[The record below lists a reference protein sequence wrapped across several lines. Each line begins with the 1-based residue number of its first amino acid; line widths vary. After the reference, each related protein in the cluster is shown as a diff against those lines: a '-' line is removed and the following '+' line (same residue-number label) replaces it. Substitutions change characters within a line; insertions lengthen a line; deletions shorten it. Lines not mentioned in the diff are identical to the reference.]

1 MFCRQC
7 PGLGSGVQ
15 VLGAEIQPRA
25 PLTLQS
31 CRSLQAAL
39 FPPHSTAAPG
49 GGGDPKLDPSSI
61 SHFSV
66 LETTSTSRDA
76 QIDTQAPWRWNSPGG
91 SHCAPLSLQVGDA
104 GGGGVGRV
112 QGGGPGHRSLCL
124 LGCLSEPGAHMHTYE
139 HARAAGTVL
148 SAWGLQA
155 GGALMGHKERTW
167 HICPVWHNA
176 SIPATPLQLGTGEW
190 SGMMHQGLGGGTNL
204 WSRAELHAGHCEPEG
219 TVQGPAGTH
228 GRQQQDSS
236 LPGRPLGCREWC
248 SPGLLLPSFL
258 PGPDSFPARVG
269 PGSQHCAQSTPR
281 CSPAAE
287 LHAVGLCTL
296 RGHGV
301 CAAVPLP
308 VPCSGITV

>member
-1 MFCRQC
+1 MLWACC
-7 PGLGSGVQ
+7 PIYVPPEPTASAMVCKRRWTRAACQQTQPRESHGPFSREVVKTTKETSPSAQLLHIKANVCIFSGYTNLLYLRFVSDW

-112 QGGGPGHRSLCL
+112 QGGG
-124 LGCLSEPGAHMHTYE
+124 
-139 HARAAGTVL
+139 
-148 SAWGLQA
+148 
-155 GGALMGHKERTW
+155 
-167 HICPVWHNA
+167 
-176 SIPATPLQLGTGEW
+176 LGTD
-190 SGMMHQGLGGGTNL
+190 
-204 WSRAELHAGHCEPEG
+204 HC
-219 TVQGPAGTH
+219 VYWDA
-228 GRQQQDSS
+228 
-236 LPGRPLGCREWC
+236 
-248 SPGLLLPSFL
+248 
-258 PGPDSFPARVG
+258 
-269 PGSQHCAQSTPR
+269 
-281 CSPAAE
+281 
-287 LHAVGLCTL
+287 
-296 RGHGV
+296 
-301 CAAVPLP
+301 
-308 VPCSGITV
+308 